1 MGQISDRPE
10 AVGLNNWTDKTEE
23 IELPDN
29 EKNTP

>member
-10 AVGLNNWTDKTEE
+10 QWVYNWTDKTEE